1 MDVREEVNNA
11 LSALI
16 GENVNV
22 DFKEDFERDGI

>member
-22 DFKEDFERDGI
+22 VLKKILNGTE